1 MEPEQLLWNQYQQL
15 TDEIKSADTLN
26 YQALGIVIAAS
37 VAIVNAA
44 FTRSSPEERCI
55 LLLTVFAVTI
65 PGGFLLQV
73 ARRRIWRITTY
84 LEIFIEP
91 ALRPIKWQTRLT
103 SSLAAKPTA
112 TNVIK
117 TEFWLVTGLD
127 LIASGL
133 NIATVPF
140 LTDVWRQSSDL
151 CIVIVLLGHSVH
163 RAMRSR
169 PRFER
174 GGKVQCE
181 YRDCWNAI
189 KASEAPRESTAAG
202 LTS

>member
-1 MEPEQLLWNQYQQL
+1 MSPRSDERHERWVDRNQTVKRRRYPGAVRGVREHVYNLRMEPEQLLWNQYQQL

-44 FTRSSPEERCI
+44 FTRSSPEERFI

-91 ALRPIKWQTRLT
+91 SLRPIKWQTRLT
-103 SSLAAKPTA
+103 SILAAKPTA

-117 TEFWLVTGLD
+117 T
-127 LIASGL
+127 
-133 NIATVPF
+133 
-140 LTDVWRQSSDL
+140 
-151 CIVIVLLGHSVH
+151 
-163 RAMRSR
+163 
-169 PRFER
+169 
-174 GGKVQCE
+174 
-181 YRDCWNAI
+181 
-189 KASEAPRESTAAG
+189 
-202 LTS
+202 